1 MRMKKLLII
10 AAAALLAA
18 ACAKTYEVKETTPPA
33 IGFGTWTETLT
44 KARAAGASAFGNGD
58 SFVVEGIKNPGAS
71 QTVVFNNT
79 EVSTTD
85 GTSWTYTNTR
95 YWDLDA
101 TGYVFYAVSSPNTSL
116 TLVADANTTANNGT
130 IAATSVT
137 FSGENNDIL
146 IADAVPVAPAAYGT
160 PVALSFKHVG
170 ALVDLKVKKTA
181 NLDGSTVA
189 ITAMQLE
196 GIDGTATFSVTG
208 YSDNV
213 PTVAWGAG
221 DGNTTYTRTSG
232 VTDVTLPTGVS
243 SSAADDLINTLV
255 VMPQTLTD
263 TKILKL
269 SYTITD
275 AAGNVNTFTDKS
287 IKLNLFDN
295 TDYPTDDD
303 GNTDGNQY
311 NGGTKVTSWAAAT
324 HYIYTLTIDAQA
336 ISFTASI
343 TDWATPATNAYYYL
357 VQ

>member
-1 MRMKKLLII
+1 MKRYIFI
-10 AAAALLAA
+10 AAALVLATVSCSKIYDA
-18 ACAKTYEVKETTPPA
+18 TPVTQPA
-33 IGFGTWTETLT
+33 IGFGTWAEMLT
-44 KARAAGASAFGNGD
+44 KARTAGSSSFGNGD
-58 SFVVEGIKNPGAS
+58 SFKVEGIKNPGAS
-71 QTVVFNNT
+71 QVVVFNNT
-79 EVSTTD
+79 TVSTTD
-85 GTSWTYTNTR
+85 GTTWTYENTR

-101 TGYVFYAVSSPNTSL
+101 TGYVFYAVSSPQTAL
-116 TLVADANTTANNGT
+116 TIGADGK
-130 IAATSVT
+130 IAATEVA

-146 IADAVPVAPAAYGT
+146 LADEVPVAPGAYGT
-160 PVALSFKHVG
+160 PVALNFKHVG

-196 GIDGTATFSVTG
+196 KIDGTATFSVTG
-208 YSDNV
+208 YSTNV

-232 VTDVTLPTGVS
+232 VTDVTLPTDVS
-243 SSAADDLINTLV
+243 SSSASDLINTLI

-275 AAGNVNTFTDKS
+275 AAGNKNTFTDKT

-303 GNTDGNQY
+303 TDTDGNQY
-311 NGGTKVTSWAAAT
+311 NGGTPITSWAAAT
-324 HYIYTLTIDAQA
+324 HYIYTLTIDAKA

-343 TDWATPATNAYYYL
+343 TDWATPATNGYYYL
-357 VQ
+357 VN